1 MKSAENIYTDV
12 KALYLNL
19 SIQSSLRLETASS
32 LVCHSIFLFVD
43 IFHSKSCLIE
53 HVHFFIYEKVYSL
66 LLLNFY
72 FEKKEG
78 SYKSDS
84 PVEQSF

>member
-1 MKSAENIYTDV
+1 M
-12 KALYLNL
+12 
-19 SIQSSLRLETASS
+19 
-32 LVCHSIFLFVD
+32 
-43 IFHSKSCLIE
+43 E
-53 HVHFFIYEKVYSL
+53 HVHFFIHEKVYFL

-78 SYKSDS
+78 SHKSDS

>member
-1 MKSAENIYTDV
+1 MKSTENVYTDV

-19 SIQSSLRLETASS
+19 SIQSSVRNCIFTHLSQYIF
-32 LVCHSIFLFVD
+32 VCGHY
-43 IFHSKSCLIE
+43 FHSKSCLIE
-53 HVHFFIYEKVYSL
+53 RVHFFIYEKVYFL